1 MSSSEKTLAD
11 DKDRSTS
18 HSSIISKYPSA
29 SISSCDR
36 SSTIQQR
43 EKQNEQEEEYE
54 GWHSRGWL
62 TVLGSFLIIFCLAS
76 INSNWG
82 VFEVLYLEV
91 YPEVD
96 PSIQGF
102 TGPLASGVSFLMGPI
117 SVGFVQWA
125 QSYRWPCIIATFICP
140 TSLILASFSTQF
152 YHVMLSQA
160 ILFNIGSGFVY
171 LIASVL
177 PAQWFSRNR
186 SLASCCAASGAC
198 IGPLVM
204 APIIQAMIDSPLG
217 YRNTLRV
224 LGAIIFV
231 LLATSTVLIR
241 PASSDIKHN
250 PNWYKLIDPEL
261 ANIRYILLTIGIV
274 LTCLA
279 FYPSYM
285 LVPVYAQHIGASATL
300 GSGLVSVMFATNAI
314 SRIGIGYVADRL
326 GVMNT
331 LFATTLLCGIWNMV
345 IWQLSYEVGVYVLY
359 LILFGITGGVF
370 FGLIPSCVAQVA
382 NPQLIQKGVSLIYLL
397 VPIGIFPSGL
407 IAGALFS
414 NYSWTVA
421 IQFLGSVFVLA
432 SIVILIVRLLVSNKP
447 PSKSTSSK

>member
-1 MSSSEKTLAD
+1 MLN
-11 DKDRSTS
+11 R
-18 HSSIISKYPSA
+18 
-29 SISSCDR
+29 
-36 SSTIQQR
+36 
-43 EKQNEQEEEYE
+43 
-54 GWHSRGWL
+54 
-62 TVLGSFLIIFCLAS
+62 
-76 INSNWG
+76 
-82 VFEVLYLEV
+82 YLEV

-117 SVGFVQWA
+117 SVGFIQWA
-125 QSYRWPCIIATFICP
+125 QSYRWPCIIATLICP
-140 TSLILASFSTQF
+140 ISLILASFSTQF

-177 PAQWFSRNR
+177 PAQWFSQKRA
-186 SLASCCAASGAC
+186 LASSCAASGAC

-204 APIIQAMIDSPLG
+204 APIIQAMLDSSLG

-231 LLATSTVLIR
+231 LLAISTVLIR
-241 PASSDIKHN
+241 PVSSDIKRN

-261 ANIRYILLTIGIV
+261 ATIRYILLTIGIV

-285 LVPVYAQHIGASATL
+285 LVPVYAKHIGASATL

-326 GVMNT
+326 GIMNT
-331 LFATTLLCGIWNMV
+331 LFATTLLCGRYYIATSNM
-345 IWQLSYEVGVYVLY
+345 I
-359 LILFGITGGVF
+359 
-370 FGLIPSCVAQVA
+370 
-382 NPQLIQKGVSLIYLL
+382 SLL
-397 VPIGIFPSGL
+397 
-407 IAGALFS
+407 
-414 NYSWTVA
+414 
-421 IQFLGSVFVLA
+421 Q
-432 SIVILIVRLLVSNKP
+432 
-447 PSKSTSSK
+447 

>member
-1 MSSSEKTLAD
+1 MVEPMIRPISSD
-11 DKDRSTS
+11 D
-18 HSSIISKYPSA
+18 HSSIQYN
-29 SISSCDR
+29 
-36 SSTIQQR
+36 Q
-43 EKQNEQEEEYE
+43 EKEEGRGEYE
-54 GWHSRGWL
+54 GWRSRGWL
-62 TVLGSFLIIFCLAS
+62 TVLGAFLIIFSLAG

-117 SVGFVQWA
+117 SVGFIQWS

-140 TSLILASFSTQF
+140 MSLILASFSTKF

-160 ILFNIGSGFVY
+160 ILFNIGGGFVY

-186 SLASCCAASGAC
+186 SLACSAAASGAC

-231 LLATSTVLIR
+231 LLAISTVLTR
-241 PASSDIKHN
+241 PVTSDIKRN
-250 PNWYKLIDPEL
+250 PNWYKLIDPEF
-261 ANIRYILLTIGIV
+261 ASVRYILLTIGII

-279 FYPSYM
+279 FYPSFM

-331 LFATTLLCGIWNMV
+331 LFTTTFLCGVCNMV
-345 IWQLSYEVGVYVLY
+345 IWQLSYGIGVFVLY
-359 LILFGITGGVF
+359 CILFGITGGVF

-382 NPQLIQKGVSLIYLL
+382 NPHLIQKGVSLIYLL
-397 VPIGIFPSGL
+397 APIGIFPSGL

-414 NYSWTVA
+414 HYSWTVA
-421 IQFLGSVFVLA
+421 IQFMGSIFVLA
-432 SIVILIVRLLVSNKP
+432 SIAILIVRLLVSNKP
-447 PSKSTSSK
+447 PLKNTLSK